1 MKRNEIYDFIVQ
13 FMLINQYSPSV
24 REIKEGVGL
33 KSTSSVFTHME
44 KLKKE
49 GKIDYNSGNPRTIT
63 LSGYKLVKTE

>member
-49 GKIDYNSGNPRTIT
+49 GKIDYNSGNSRTIT